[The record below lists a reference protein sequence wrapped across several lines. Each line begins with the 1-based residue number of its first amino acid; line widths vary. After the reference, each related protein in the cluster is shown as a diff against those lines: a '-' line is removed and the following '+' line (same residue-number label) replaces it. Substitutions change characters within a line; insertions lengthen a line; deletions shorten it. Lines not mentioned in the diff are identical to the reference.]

1 VAEVTTLMQHV
12 ARYLD
17 ERRAAGYSAGEAAR
31 QLRSFVQHC
40 RRTGSKIISADV
52 AIEWASIGASRRAR
66 IRRLRTIREL
76 ALFARLEGDD
86 RHELPPAAHFGHDR
100 PSRPAPYILTDDEV
114 AALIRGAREGDAS
127 GTVDPRVVE
136 TLLGV
141 LACTGVRI
149 REALALRCSDVSPAG
164 LLIRLSK
171 GGHGRLLPL
180 HRTAQRAVND
190 YLHWR
195 NRQATTS
202 DCLFVGPRGTRL
214 KYDCANDAFRR
225 LRIAIGLDE
234 YRAGRRLGFHA
245 LRHTFAVRAL
255 KRGPRNRDAVG
266 VHMKAVSEYLGH
278 ALLSDTYWYYEATP
292 DLLLDVMKECE
303 RHEAPLCV

>member
-1 VAEVTTLMQHV
+1 MTTLAQHV
-12 ARYLD
+12 ARYLE
-17 ERRAAGYSAGEAAR
+17 ERHVAGYAAR
-31 QLRSFVQHC
+31 DAATYLRSFVEHC
-40 RRTGSKIISADV
+40 RQAGSKVISADI
-52 AIEWASIGASRRAR
+52 AIAWASIGPSRRAR
-66 IRRLRTIREL
+66 IRRLRTVREL

-86 RHELPPAAHFGHDR
+86 RHELPPAAHFGRDR
-100 PSRPAPYILTDDEV
+100 PARPAPYILTDDEV
-114 AALIRGAREGDAS
+114 AALIRGAREGEAS
-127 GTVDPRVVE
+127 GIVDRRVVE

-149 REALALRCSDVSPAG
+149 GEALALRCSDVSPAG

-171 GGHGRLLPL
+171 RGHGRLLPL
-180 HRTAQRAVND
+180 HRTAQRALDD

-195 NRQATTS
+195 NRQAATS
-202 DCLFVGPRGTRL
+202 DHLFVGPRGTGL

-234 YRAGRRLGFHA
+234 YRSGRRLAFHA

-255 KRGPRNRDAVG
+255 KRGPAHRDAVG

-278 ALLSDTYWYYEATP
+278 ALLSDTYWYYEGTP
-292 DLLLDVMKECE
+292 NLLLDVMKECE